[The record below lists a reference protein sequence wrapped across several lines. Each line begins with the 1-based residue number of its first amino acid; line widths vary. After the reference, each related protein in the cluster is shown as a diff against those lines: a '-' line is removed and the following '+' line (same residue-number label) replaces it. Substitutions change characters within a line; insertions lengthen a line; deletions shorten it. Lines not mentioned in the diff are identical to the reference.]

1 MPHGAVTATEEA
13 DKIGTAMP
21 PRLLLLV
28 AVLLAAPAPGR
39 AAPRVDPLYESASRA
54 FEDGDVPRALEELT
68 RSIAAGPTAR
78 AHLLRASV
86 YVRLGQI
93 DEARADY
100 ERVLALEK
108 SPKLR
113 AQVQKLRAQLD
124 TLPKARLQIR
134 SQPPGATIY
143 LDLKAE
149 GPKGKTP
156 QVVPVTPGR
165 HRVMLELDGYDPFVQ
180 KDVIAVENQE
190 IEVNA
195 ALTSRTPVAPPP
207 VVPPPPVTLPP
218 PPRPIATTLELLL
231 PSGATAQLDGA
242 PLPGAPPYALSPGP
256 HRLVLTAPPPRPPSV
271 ARSWW
276 LWTSV
281 ALVLAGVAVGVRVGV
296 SLRRKTQFDIVRVFE
311 K

>member
-1 MPHGAVTATEEA
+1 
-13 DKIGTAMP
+13 MP

-68 RSIAAGPTAR
+68 RSIAASPTAR

-86 YVRLGQI
+86 HVRLGQI

-100 ERVLALEK
+100 ERVLLLEK

-156 QVVPVTPGR
+156 HVVPVTPGR
-165 HRVMLELDGYDPFVQ
+165 HRVMLELDGYEPFVQ

-190 IEVNA
+190 VEVNA
-195 ALTSRTPVAPPP
+195 ALTSRTPVAPPAP
-207 VVPPPPVTLPP
+207 IPPPPPVLPPP
-218 PPRPIATTLELLL
+218 PPRPIATTLELSL

-242 PLPGAPPYALSPGP
+242 PLAGSPPLALSPGP
-256 HRLVLTAPPPRPPSV
+256 HRLVLTAPPQQATSV

-281 ALVLAGVAVGVRVGV
+281 ALVLAGVAVGVGVGV
-296 SLRRKTQFDIVRVFE
+296 GLRRETQFDIVRVFE
-311 K
+311 Q